1 VLDQKSQGAAGRLG
15 DAAVTGSARVKMLT
29 KMATRRGV
37 MSLLDDRA
45 ETNRELA
52 DLYARWEQQVTVQ
65 HGLLGHLVLESLA
78 LLLGILLLA
87 SLAAVAAR
95 ALVMRLIA
103 EPRQARTL
111 RTVLTLVVEVVA
123 VLMALLVVFGVPQ
136 QMPTILGLAT
146 AGLTVVFQDFILA
159 FFGWFILM
167 GPNGIRMNDWVEIN
181 GVGGEVAEIGL
192 FRTTLLE
199 TGNWTAR
206 GHPTGR
212 RVTLINSFAIR
223 GQYFNFTTHG
233 QWMWDEIRLSLPA
246 TPKVY
251 ELIRQM
257 QQAVEQETAENSA
270 RAALEWQRVHPETGL
285 GQFSAQPTVDL
296 RPSAAGVEI
305 VVRFVTRAGER
316 FEVANRIFEAL
327 MKLQRDGL
335 ALPPAGDAA

>member
-1 VLDQKSQGAAGRLG
+1 
-15 DAAVTGSARVKMLT
+15 
-29 KMATRRGV
+29 
-37 MSLLDDRA
+37 
-45 ETNRELA
+45 
-52 DLYARWEQQVTVQ
+52 
-65 HGLLGHLVLESLA
+65 
-78 LLLGILLLA
+78 
-87 SLAAVAAR
+87 
-95 ALVMRLIA
+95 
-103 EPRQARTL
+103 
-111 RTVLTLVVEVVA
+111 
-123 VLMALLVVFGVPQ
+123 
-136 QMPTILGLAT
+136 
-146 AGLTVVFQDFILA
+146 
-159 FFGWFILM
+159 M